1 MSRGDPS
8 KMKYL
13 NTLKQDLNKT
23 LINGGFAAA
32 ALMSCILCFT
42 ASAYNDNSNDR
53 SYSVFE
59 AFFSFDR
66 SFIEAH
72 DSFASVRLFSI
83 GLSGYISMFIP
94 IIVAFPFMVSFC
106 AERNNGL
113 MRFTISRSGKL
124 RYYLSKF
131 TASFLSGGAAVMLGM
146 ALYGTIVWIAFPS
159 LDSYSL
165 PAKQLEW
172 LVPDGIAAAVVKN
185 LIAAFI
191 YGAFSTLPAFFLS
204 SFCKNPYI
212 ITCLPF
218 MLIYI
223 WNTTINKII
232 SKAIQTGDYEIYDRL
247 SPFMPDS
254 PRQIPYINY
263 SEITAPQT
271 RLLIFNGEYLS
282 AMVIGFIVI
291 MDLRTDKGN

>member
-1 MSRGDPS
+1 
-8 KMKYL
+8 MKFINAL
-13 NTLKQDLNKT
+13 RQDFNKT
-23 LINGGFAAA
+23 LLNLGFAGAV
-32 ALMSCILCFT
+32 LMTCVLGFT
-42 ASAYNDNSNDR
+42 ASAYRDNTNDK

-66 SFIEAH
+66 DFIETH
-72 DSFASVRLFSI
+72 DEFASIRVFGN
-83 GLSGYISMFIP
+83 GLSGYITMFIP

-113 MRFTISRSGKL
+113 MRFTISRSGKM

-131 TASFLSGGAAVMLGM
+131 TASFLSGGLAVMIGL
-146 ALYGTIVWIAFPS
+146 ALYGIIVWISFPS
-159 LDSYSL
+159 LNSYNLDPEQIS
-165 PAKQLEW
+165 W
-172 LVPDGIAAAVVKN
+172 SIPDGAFVSIIRN
-185 LIAAFI
+185 LLAAFI

-223 WNTTINKII
+223 WNTTMNKII
-232 SKAIQTGDYEIYDRL
+232 SKAFETGDFEVYERI

-254 PRQIPYINY
+254 PRQLAYFKF
-263 SEITAPQT
+263 SEMTAGQT
-271 RLLIFNGEYLS
+271 KMLIFNGAYLI
-282 AMVIGFIVI
+282 VLIVGFIII
-291 MDLRTDKGN
+291 MNLRTDKGN

>member
-1 MSRGDPS
+1 
-8 KMKYL
+8 MKFL
-13 NTLKQDLNKT
+13 HTLRQDLNKT
-23 LINGGFAAA
+23 LINIGFGAAV
-32 ALMSCILCFT
+32 LMTCILCFT
-42 ASAYNDNSNDR
+42 APAYRDNTNDK

-66 SFIEAH
+66 RFIEAH
-72 DSFASVRLFSI
+72 DEFAAIRLFDA
-83 GLSGYISMFIP
+83 GLSGYIGMFIP

-113 MRFTISRSGKL
+113 MRFTITRSGRI

-131 TASFLSGGAAVMLGM
+131 LTSFLSGGLAVMLGLG
-146 ALYGTIVWIAFPS
+146 LYGIAVSLAFPS
-159 LDSYSL
+159 LDSYAID
-165 PAKQLEW
+165 PEQLKW
-172 LVPDGIAAAVVKN
+172 IVPDGAFSSVVKN
-185 LIAAFI
+185 LLAGFV

-204 SFCKNPYI
+204 AFCKNPYI

-223 WNTTINKII
+223 WNTAMNKLI
-232 SKAIQTGDYEIYDRL
+232 SKAFETGDTEIYEKL

-254 PRQIPYINY
+254 PRQIPYINFT
-263 SEITAPQT
+263 EITPPQT
-271 RLLIFNGEYLS
+271 KMLIFNGGYLLVLL
-282 AMVIGFIVI
+282 AGFAVI

>member
-1 MSRGDPS
+1 
-8 KMKYL
+8 MKFL
-13 NTLKQDLNKT
+13 HTLKQDLNKT

-32 ALMSCILCFT
+32 ALMTCILCFT
-42 ASAYNDNSNDR
+42 ASAYRDNSNDK

-66 SFIEAH
+66 KFIEGH
-72 DSFASVRLFSI
+72 DEFASIRLFGA

-113 MRFTISRSGKL
+113 MRFTITRSGRI

-131 TASFLSGGAAVMLGM
+131 TASFLSGGLAVMIGL
-146 ALYGTIVWIAFPS
+146 ALYGIIISIAFPS
-159 LDSYSL
+159 LDSYGLS
-165 PAKQLEW
+165 PDQLQW
-172 LVPDGIAAAVVKN
+172 AAPDGVPAAVLKN
-185 LIAAFI
+185 LLAAFI

-223 WNTTINKII
+223 WNTTINKLM
-232 SKAIQTGDYEIYDRL
+232 SKAFESGDYEIYDKL

-254 PRQIPYINY
+254 PRQIPYITF
-263 SEITAPQT
+263 SEITSAQT
-271 RLLIFNGEYLS
+271 KMLIFNGAYLLVLL
-282 AMVIGFIVI
+282 AGFIVI